1 MNGMELRHLRYFVA
15 VAEEGNVTTAASN
28 RLFTS
33 QPSLSRQLKDLEME
47 VGAELFVRSARG
59 IELTPAGV
67 AFLEQARLALSHAAA
82 AVDAARRAA
91 RLSRETFTVGFLTG
105 QEADWL
111 PRVTQLLRDDLPNI
125 EFKVVSLQSPSLADA
140 LQRGDVDMGFLRV
153 EPRPDLRF
161 EVIAKESLVV
171 IMPSDHRLADAGPI
185 DPRQLANETFI
196 GYSDIPHVL
205 RDVVAEYFKAN
216 GIEVEPCSY
225 VLDDFGTGISLIS
238 STRGVTLLPTY
249 VEPLLP
255 WSVVSRQLT
264 GVQPTID
271 IAVGY
276 RTDNESPVL
285 RKVLGNINQL
295 AVDGPAGMRRK
306 P

>member
-1 MNGMELRHLRYFVA
+1 MTGMELRHLRYFVA

-47 VGAELFVRSARG
+47 VGAELFVRTARG

-67 AFLEQARLALSHAAA
+67 AFLEQARLALSYAAS
-82 AVDAARRAA
+82 AVEAARRAA

-111 PRVTQLLRDDLPNI
+111 PRVTHLLVDDLPNI

-171 IMPSDHRLADAGPI
+171 IMPSDHRLANVGPI
-185 DPRQLANETFI
+185 DPHELAHETFI

-205 RDVVAEYFKAN
+205 RDVVAEYFKAE
-216 GIEVEPCSY
+216 GIDVEPCNY

-264 GVQPTID
+264 GDQPTID

-276 RTDNESPVL
+276 RTDNKSVILKKILE
-285 RKVLGNINQL
+285 NIAQL
-295 AVDGPAGMRRK
+295 VIDGPAGMRRK

>member
-1 MNGMELRHLRYFVA
+1 MELRHLRYFVA
-15 VAEEGNVTTAASN
+15 LAEEGNVTTAASN

-59 IELTPAGV
+59 IELTPAGT
-67 AFLEQARLALSHAAA
+67 AFLEQARLTLSYAAA
-82 AVDAARRAA
+82 AVEAARRAA
-91 RLSRETFTVGFLTG
+91 RLSKEIFSVGFLTG
-105 QEADWL
+105 QEVNWL
-111 PRVTQLLRDDLPNI
+111 PGVTQLLRDDLPNI

-140 LQRGDVDMGFLRV
+140 LQRGEVDMGFLRV

-171 IMPSDHRLADAGPI
+171 IMPSDHRLASVEFV
-185 DPRQLANETFI
+185 DPHELAHETFI

-205 RDVVAEYFKAN
+205 RDVVAEYFKTK
-216 GIEVEPCSY
+216 GIEVEPSNY

-271 IAVGY
+271 IALGY
-276 RTDNESPVL
+276 RTDNTSAIL
-285 RKVLGNINQL
+285 KKVLDNITQL
-295 AVDGPAGMRRK
+295 VVGGPAGMRRK

>member
-1 MNGMELRHLRYFVA
+1 MELRHLRYFVA

-47 VGAELFVRSARG
+47 VGAELFIRSARG

-67 AFLEQARLALSHAAA
+67 AFLEQARLSLSHAAA
-82 AVDAARRAA
+82 AVEAARRAA
-91 RLSRETFTVGFLTG
+91 RLSKETFTVGFLTG

-153 EPRPDLRF
+153 EPRPDLRY
-161 EVIAKESLVV
+161 EVIAKEPLLA
-171 IMPSDHRLADAGPI
+171 IMPSDHRLADNGPV
-185 DPRQLANETFI
+185 DPREFANETFI

-216 GIEVEPCSY
+216 GIEIEPCQY
-225 VLDDFGTGISLIS
+225 LLDDFGTGISLIS

-276 RTDNESPVL
+276 RTDNESPIL
-285 RKVLGNINQL
+285 RKFLGNMSQL
-295 AVDGPAGMRRK
+295 VVDGPAGMRRK

>member
-1 MNGMELRHLRYFVA
+1 MACDAQCRITA
-15 VAEEGNVTTAASN
+15 KATT
-28 RLFTS
+28 RT
-33 QPSLSRQLKDLEME
+33 
-47 VGAELFVRSARG
+47 RS
-59 IELTPAGV
+59 
-67 AFLEQARLALSHAAA
+67 
-82 AVDAARRAA
+82 ARRAA

-125 EFKVVSLQSPSLADA
+125 EFKVISLQSPSLADA

-171 IMPSDHRLADAGPI
+171 IMPSDHRLANTGPI
-185 DPRQLANETFI
+185 DPRELANETFI

-216 GIEVEPCSY
+216 DIEVEHCNY

-276 RTDNESPVL
+276 RTDNQSPIL
-285 RKVLGNINQL
+285 KKVLGNIAQL
-295 AVDGPAGMRRK
+295 IVDGPAGMRRK